1 MAAALDPRAD
11 PSLATRPAPAPT
23 LTALDGAGVG
33 DLDDLDELQERAER
47 TFWHDAAVGAGIG
60 VVVCA
65 GLWMVIVAVALIGA
79 GWELGPPL
87 AMAAAVGVFA
97 GAFLGGW
104 AGVMVGTERLESAER
119 DIAARRR
126 T

>member
-1 MAAALDPRAD
+1 MVAALDPRLD
-11 PSLATRPAPAPT
+11 PSVAAKPAPAPA
-23 LTALDGAGVG
+23 LTVVDTI
-33 DLDDLDELQERAER
+33 DLDDLQEQAER
-47 TFWHDAAVGAGIG
+47 TFWRDAAVGAGIG

-104 AGVMVGTERLESAER
+104 AGVMVGTARLESAER
-119 DIAARRR
+119 DIEARRR
-126 T
+126 R